1 MTSTFK
7 TIALAAV
14 TAGAV
19 ALPAGGALAGTS
31 KTESAL
37 LGGLLGAVAG
47 AAIGHGKGES
57 VALGA
62 VAGAAIGVAADAS
75 NDRDRYDRRGYVYR
89 DGRTYHR
96 STRTYAPRYGYRDN
110 AWSQDRYGYG
120 SSYGQGYSG
129 YGSYYDYRR

>member
-1 MTSTFK
+1 MTRTFK
-7 TIALAAV
+7 TIALAAM

-47 AAIGHGKGES
+47 AALSHGKGEG

-75 NDRDRYDRRGYVYR
+75 NDRDRDYRRGYVYR
-89 DGRTYHR
+89 DGRHH

-120 SSYGQGYSG
+120 SSYRSG
-129 YGSYYDYRR
+129 YGYDGAYGYRR